1 MKLTAE
7 NSKGEKMK
15 YRLARSMKECM
26 KTMSVD
32 NITVKQITENCGVTR
47 QTFYRNF
54 MDKFDLINWY
64 FDKLLAKSFEH
75 MGMGKT
81 VYDALVKKFTYIQ
94 EEHVF
99 FAAAFKYD
107 SQNSLRQHDFELILD
122 FYENLIREKTGRIPD
137 ETIHCILEMYC
148 HSSIY
153 MTVKWVLGEL
163 ECAPEG
169 LAKILVDGMPGKL
182 SELFEKLE
190 QIQEGDILVLAGSIP
205 NTLPEDIYERILER
219 LSGKEI
225 RFVVDATKDLLLKVM
240 KYHPFLIKPNNHELG
255 EMFNVELKRKEDII
269 IYAKKLQA
277 LGAQHV
283 LVSMAGDGA
292 ILVTKDGKVYETMPP
307 KGKVVNSVGAGD
319 SMVAGFIT
327 GYLNT
332 KDMEKAFRLGILF
345 VARYKR

>member
-1 MKLTAE
+1 
-7 NSKGEKMK
+7 
-15 YRLARSMKECM
+15 M

-107 SQNSLRQHDFELILD
+107 RQNSLRQHDFELILD

-148 HSSIY
+148 QSSIY

-169 LAKILVDGMPGKL
+169 LAKILVDGMPGNSRNCLK
-182 SELFEKLE
+182 SWKYCHN
-190 QIQEGDILVLAGSIP
+190 ITILVHNFAPGFSALLHKYCEKVTFEP
-205 NTLPEDIYERILER
+205 KCNFLFYFML
-219 LSGKEI
+219 LS
-225 RFVVDATKDLLLKVM
+225 
-240 KYHPFLIKPNNHELG
+240 
-255 EMFNVELKRKEDII
+255 
-269 IYAKKLQA
+269 
-277 LGAQHV
+277 
-283 LVSMAGDGA
+283 
-292 ILVTKDGKVYETMPP
+292 
-307 KGKVVNSVGAGD
+307 
-319 SMVAGFIT
+319 
-327 GYLNT
+327 
-332 KDMEKAFRLGILF
+332 
-345 VARYKR
+345 